1 MSAAQQPGEPRDQ
14 AHPDGRD
21 GSSGPETDRD
31 DRWTAGP
38 SSSDPNSAGRDA
50 ADENAADPGA
60 ADEDTA
66 DQDAADQDTAVQDT
80 ANGGEADQDRTD
92 REEAQREEEAAG
104 RSAGTDRDE
113 IDHRSSDESQREAS
127 ETGEPDRTL
136 GLVADP
142 DMPERVARYLAE
154 ELPELLG
161 DTHTWRVEV
170 DVDPVTA
177 GRRNTR
183 DILRSTRERM
193 NQHDWDYAIC
203 LTDLPVRANRR
214 PVLADANI
222 DERVGVVSLPTL
234 GGTQPYRRSRQVV
247 LQLMDELNHDD
258 DGAENRHGL
267 DSKLTELVA
276 PIHRESRE
284 QDGEV
289 DVRYSATR
297 TRGRARLLSG
307 MVRTNQPWR
316 LVFGLRSAL
325 AAALA
330 TSAFGL
336 SSSTIW
342 QIGDLLGTTRQV
354 IASLASIAVLVFW
367 LITAHGLWER
377 RQRNSERDPEQVLLY
392 NTSTVLTLTIGV
404 SVMYAG
410 LFVINLL
417 VALFL
422 VPTNLLT
429 STLGHAEFSVY
440 VSLAWGF
447 TTMGV
452 VAGALGS
459 SLESDQAVRQAAY
472 GYREEQRRGE
482 RRREG

>member
-1 MSAAQQPGEPRDQ
+1 MSAAQEPD
-14 AHPDGRD
+14 HPRGNARPDEHD
-21 GSSGPETDRD
+21 GSWGPETDRD
-31 DRWTAGP
+31 REGQEP
-38 SSSDPNSAGRDA
+38 
-50 ADENAADPGA
+50 
-60 ADEDTA
+60 A
-66 DQDAADQDTAVQDT
+66 DQRTTEPDDPENQDSGKQDSGDADATDEDAADQDTADQ
-80 ANGGEADQDRTD
+80 AAQDRAGQD
-92 REEAQREEEAAG
+92 RAGQDEAAQDEDEAAE
-104 RSAGTDRDE
+104 RSAGTATDRDE
-113 IDHRSSDESQREAS
+113 IDHRSSDEAQQEAAANA
-127 ETGEPDRTL
+127 EPDRTL
-136 GLVADP
+136 GLVCDP
-142 DMPERVARYLAE
+142 DMPERVARHLAE
-154 ELPELLG
+154 ELPEMLG
-161 DTHTWRVEV
+161 ETHTWRVEV

-203 LTDLPVRANRR
+203 VTDLPVRANRK
-214 PVLADANI
+214 PVVADANI
-222 DERVGVVSLPTL
+222 DERVAVISLPTL

-247 LQLMDELNHDD
+247 LQLMDELNCDD
-258 DGAENRHGL
+258 DGGENRHGL

-276 PIHRESRE
+276 PIHRERRD

-289 DVRYSATR
+289 DVRYSATQ
-297 TRGRARLLSG
+297 TRGRMRLLSG

-342 QIGDLLGTTRQV
+342 QIGDLLGVPRQV
-354 IASLASIAVLVFW
+354 IAALASVAVLVLW
-367 LITAHGLWER
+367 LIAAHGLWEKR
-377 RQRNSERDPEQVLLY
+377 HRDSERDREQVLLY

-404 SVMYAG
+404 GLMYAG
-410 LFVINLL
+410 LFVVNLL

-422 VPTNLLT
+422 VPTGLLT

-440 VSLAWGF
+440 LSLAWGF
-447 TTMGV
+447 TTMGM

-482 RRREG
+482 RRQEA

>member
-1 MSAAQQPGEPRDQ
+1 MSAAQKPGEPRDH
-14 AHPDGRD
+14 ARPDERD

-31 DRWTAGP
+31 VRSPEDRRRA
-38 SSSDPNSAGRDA
+38 DPNSADPNSADRDASDDAPDENGADPDA
-50 ADENAADPGA
+50 ADE
-60 ADEDTA
+60 
-66 DQDAADQDTAVQDT
+66 DAADQD
-80 ANGGEADQDRTD
+80 
-92 REEAQREEEAAG
+92 EAQREQDETAG
-104 RSAGTDRDE
+104 RSADTDRDE

-161 DTHTWRVEV
+161 EAHTWRVEV

-193 NQHDWDYAIC
+193 DQHDWDYAIC
-203 LTDLPVRANRR
+203 LTDLPVRANRK
-214 PVLADANI
+214 PVVADANI
-222 DERVGVVSLPTL
+222 DERVAVVSLPTL
-234 GGTQPYRRSRQVV
+234 GGAQPYRRSRQVV

-258 DGAENRHGL
+258 GGENRHGL

-325 AAALA
+325 AGALA

-342 QIGDLLGTTRQV
+342 QIGDLLGTPRQV
-354 IASLASIAVLVFW
+354 IGALASIAVLVLW
-367 LITAHGLWER
+367 LIAAHGLWER
-377 RQRNSERDPEQVLLY
+377 RQRDSERDREQVLLY

-410 LFVINLL
+410 LFVVNLL

-422 VPTNLLT
+422 VPTNLLA
-429 STLGHAEFSVY
+429 STLGHAEFTVY

-482 RRREG
+482 RRQEG

>member
-1 MSAAQQPGEPRDQ
+1 MSAAQQPGEPRDD
-14 AHPDGRD
+14 ASPDEHD

-31 DRWTAGP
+31 RRTAD
-38 SSSDPNSAGRDA
+38 SSSAGSNSASRDA
-50 ADENAADPGA
+50 SDNTADENAADPGA
-60 ADEDTA
+60 ADED
-66 DQDAADQDTAVQDT
+66 AADQDTAAPAT
-80 ANGGEADQDRTD
+80 ANQGEASRDRTAPD
-92 REEAQREEEAAG
+92 EAQREQDETAG
-104 RSAGTDRDE
+104 GSAGTDRDE
-113 IDHRSSDESQREAS
+113 IDHRSSEESQREAS

-193 NQHDWDYAIC
+193 DQHDWDYAIC

-214 PVLADANI
+214 PVVADASI

-247 LQLMDELNHDD
+247 LQLMDELNCDD
-258 DGAENRHGL
+258 DGGENRHGL

-276 PIHRESRE
+276 PIHRESRD

-377 RQRNSERDPEQVLLY
+377 RQRNSERDREQVLLY

-404 SVMYAG
+404 STMYAG
-410 LFVINLL
+410 LFAVNLL